1 MARSKFVEIVT
12 LVELFF
18 LYKKGIIEVVNP
30 NIPSRKMSL
39 RKNVNRKGKT
49 FFVPNLQYC
58 PFKQGGWKNKN
69 KLKIS

>member
-49 FFVPNLQYC
+49 NLQYC
-58 PFKQGGWKNKN
+58 PFKQGGCKNKN